1 MCIHNI
7 NSEQSNAIFID
18 LESIKRSKEQLIQ
31 YYKKKY
37 VESSLTIV
45 DYYYDS
51 KQSLIMLLFKK
62 YSKAY

>member
-37 VESSLTIV
+37 VESFLTIA
-45 DYYYDS
+45 DYYDS
-51 KQSLIMLLFKK
+51 KQSLRMLLFK
-62 YSKAY
+62 